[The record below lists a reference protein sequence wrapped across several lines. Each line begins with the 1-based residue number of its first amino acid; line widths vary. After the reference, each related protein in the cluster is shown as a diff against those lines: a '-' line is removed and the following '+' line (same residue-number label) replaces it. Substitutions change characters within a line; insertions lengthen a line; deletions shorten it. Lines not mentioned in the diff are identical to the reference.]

1 MAERASL
8 RATVRQLAE
17 GLLHVAELTAIAA
30 AGCLL
35 GAALFAWLV
44 GRAYGPTAVLVCGFV
59 GVGMMFAGTWQNMPM
74 GPLARRR
81 RRAADE
87 RHREQVRGH
96 SGGADRLRSAST
108 CLGPHAGPGALHRAR
123 PRAQSATAPR
133 STPPDPGRA
142 PPPPPRRAPP
152 PRGAPALL
160 LRAGLVDPPGAR

>member
-35 GAALFAWLV
+35 GAALFAWLI

-87 RHREQVRGH
+87 RHREEERDP
-96 SGGADRLRSAST
+96 AM
-108 CLGPHAGPGALHRAR
+108 RAR
-123 PRAQSATAPR
+123 REIEGRQ
-133 STPPDPGRA
+133 PGTVISQGGILSVA
-142 PPPPPRRAPP
+142 
-152 PRGAPALL
+152 GLL
-160 LRAGLVDPPGAR
+160 LVIVGFLADVLVDRG

>member
-35 GAALFAWLV
+35 GAALLAWLI
-44 GRAYGPTAVLVCGFV
+44 GRDYGPTAVLVCGFV

-87 RHREQVRGH
+87 RHREEERDP
-96 SGGADRLRSAST
+96 AM
-108 CLGPHAGPGALHRAR
+108 RAR
-123 PRAQSATAPR
+123 REIEERQ
-133 STPPDPGRA
+133 PGTVISQGGILSVA
-142 PPPPPRRAPP
+142 
-152 PRGAPALL
+152 GLL
-160 LRAGLVDPPGAR
+160 LVLVGFLADVLVDRGG

>member
-1 MAERASL
+1 MVERASL

-35 GAALFAWLV
+35 GAALLAWLV

-87 RHREQVRGH
+87 RHREEERDP
-96 SGGADRLRSAST
+96 AM
-108 CLGPHAGPGALHRAR
+108 RAR
-123 PRAQSATAPR
+123 REIEGR
-133 STPPDPGRA
+133 RPGTVISQGGILSVA
-142 PPPPPRRAPP
+142 
-152 PRGAPALL
+152 GLL
-160 LRAGLVDPPGAR
+160 LVIVGFLADVLVDRG

>member
-8 RATVRQLAE
+8 RTTVRQLAD

-35 GAALFAWLV
+35 GAVLLGWLI

-59 GVGMMFAGTWQNMPM
+59 GVGMMFAGTWQDMPM

-87 RHREQVRGH
+87 RHREEERDP
-96 SGGADRLRSAST
+96 AM
-108 CLGPHAGPGALHRAR
+108 RAR
-123 PRAQSATAPR
+123 RELEGRQ
-133 STPPDPGRA
+133 PGRVISQGGILSVA
-142 PPPPPRRAPP
+142 
-152 PRGAPALL
+152 GLL
-160 LRAGLVDPPGAR
+160 LVIVGFVVDVLVDRG

>member
-35 GAALFAWLV
+35 GAALLAWLT

-87 RHREQVRGH
+87 RHREEERDP
-96 SGGADRLRSAST
+96 AM
-108 CLGPHAGPGALHRAR
+108 RAR
-123 PRAQSATAPR
+123 REIEQR
-133 STPPDPGRA
+133 QPGTVISQGGILSVA
-142 PPPPPRRAPP
+142 
-152 PRGAPALL
+152 GLL
-160 LRAGLVDPPGAR
+160 LVIVGFLADVLVDRG

>member
-35 GAALFAWLV
+35 GAALLAWLI
-44 GRAYGPTAVLVCGFV
+44 GRDYGPTAVLVCGFV

-87 RHREQVRGH
+87 RHREEERDP
-96 SGGADRLRSAST
+96 AM
-108 CLGPHAGPGALHRAR
+108 RAR
-123 PRAQSATAPR
+123 REIEERQ
-133 STPPDPGRA
+133 PGTVISQGGILSVA
-142 PPPPPRRAPP
+142 
-152 PRGAPALL
+152 GLL
-160 LRAGLVDPPGAR
+160 LVIVGFLADVLVDRG

>member
-1 MAERASL
+1 MVERASL

-30 AGCLL
+30 AGCLR

-87 RHREQVRGH
+87 RHREEERDP
-96 SGGADRLRSAST
+96 AM
-108 CLGPHAGPGALHRAR
+108 RAR
-123 PRAQSATAPR
+123 REIEGR
-133 STPPDPGRA
+133 RPGTVISQGGILSVA
-142 PPPPPRRAPP
+142 
-152 PRGAPALL
+152 GLL
-160 LRAGLVDPPGAR
+160 LVIVGFLADVLVDRG

>member
-87 RHREQVRGH
+87 RHREEERDP
-96 SGGADRLRSAST
+96 AM
-108 CLGPHAGPGALHRAR
+108 RAR
-123 PRAQSATAPR
+123 REIEGR
-133 STPPDPGRA
+133 RPGTVISQGGILSVA
-142 PPPPPRRAPP
+142 
-152 PRGAPALL
+152 GLL
-160 LRAGLVDPPGAR
+160 LVIVGFLADVLVDRG

>member
-35 GAALFAWLV
+35 GAALLAWLI
-44 GRAYGPTAVLVCGFV
+44 GRDYGPTAVLVCGFV

-87 RHREQVRGH
+87 RHREEERDP
-96 SGGADRLRSAST
+96 AM
-108 CLGPHAGPGALHRAR
+108 RAR
-123 PRAQSATAPR
+123 REIEERQ
-133 STPPDPGRA
+133 PGTVISQGGILSVA
-142 PPPPPRRAPP
+142 
-152 PRGAPALL
+152 GLL
-160 LRAGLVDPPGAR
+160 LVLVGFLADVLVDRG

>member
-1 MAERASL
+1 MVERASL

-87 RHREQVRGH
+87 RHREEERDP
-96 SGGADRLRSAST
+96 AM
-108 CLGPHAGPGALHRAR
+108 RAR
-123 PRAQSATAPR
+123 REIEGR
-133 STPPDPGRA
+133 RPGTVISQGGILSVA
-142 PPPPPRRAPP
+142 
-152 PRGAPALL
+152 GLL
-160 LRAGLVDPPGAR
+160 LVIVGFLADVLVDRG

>member
-35 GAALFAWLV
+35 GAALLAWLI

-87 RHREQVRGH
+87 RHREEERDP
-96 SGGADRLRSAST
+96 AM
-108 CLGPHAGPGALHRAR
+108 RAR
-123 PRAQSATAPR
+123 REIEGRQ
-133 STPPDPGRA
+133 PGTVISQGGILSVA
-142 PPPPPRRAPP
+142 
-152 PRGAPALL
+152 GLL
-160 LRAGLVDPPGAR
+160 LVIVGFLADVLVDRG